1 MKIPA
6 AAMKQIEQAVLSMM
20 PYESDYE
27 NQTKQ
32 AKILNTV
39 FQKIV
44 SHEPDMNKW
53 QGFLMYISKKI
64 DNSPKLQKSI
74 DAIISDLKQEFT
86 DYEKRST

>member
-6 AAMKQIEQAVLSMM
+6 AAMKQIEQAVLGMM

-32 AKILNTV
+32 AKILNIV
-39 FQKIV
+39 FQKIIA
-44 SHEPDMNKW
+44 HEPDMNKW
-53 QGFLMYISKKI
+53 QGFMMYLSKKI
-64 DNSPKLQKSI
+64 DNNQKLQKSI

-86 DYEKRST
+86 AYEKR